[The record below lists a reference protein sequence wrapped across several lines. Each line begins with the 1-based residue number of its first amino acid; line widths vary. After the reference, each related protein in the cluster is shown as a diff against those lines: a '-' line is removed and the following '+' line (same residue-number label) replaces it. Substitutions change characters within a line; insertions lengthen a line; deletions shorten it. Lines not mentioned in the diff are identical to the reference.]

1 MRLSILTLFISTAC
15 FSAEERTFDLVLDE
29 RCKKMEAEIVRL
41 DSLQQNIPSQFVNF
55 QEKLKQARK
64 DREVAATRKQG
75 EPMDD
80 VRKRVLEANQRLTL
94 KTLELRLQAVCLSLI
109 HRKKEIM
116 TVFFWDIKM
125 AAEETVAITRRAPS
139 SRANWIA

>member
-75 EPMDD
+75 ESMDD
-80 VRKRVLEANQRLTL
+80 VRKRVLEANQRLTM
-94 KTLELRLQAVCLSLI
+94 LEADEGKYLALYDKVPEQIDRLLVRWSQVC
-109 HRKKEIM
+109 K
-116 TVFFWDIKM
+116 
-125 AAEETVAITRRAPS
+125 
-139 SRANWIA
+139 